1 MPVSAILQ
9 GENDLAPSEH
19 LFGSSGGR
27 RSYTLY
33 QGHAGPV
40 YSATFSPFGD
50 FLLSSSSD
58 STSII
63 FSLFMF
69 QFKLVLSVA
78 LLLKWI
84 GLIYYSST
92 MEHEVKCKSCLL
104 QRSQLPCMG
113 CSGRNSKTFN
123 ACKKHLFPCS
133 FRPVAPLSIIHSLS
147 FPFLVFLQWMLS
159 LSQLCIQ
166 LESLFMFTNKWL
178 LFLENPFSINLDVPF
193 FVLLLLI
200 DEGLALGQL

>member
-1 MPVSAILQ
+1 
-9 GENDLAPSEH
+9 
-19 LFGSSGGR
+19 
-27 RSYTLY
+27 
-33 QGHAGPV
+33 
-40 YSATFSPFGD
+40 
-50 FLLSSSSD
+50 
-58 STSII
+58 
-63 FSLFMF
+63 MF
-69 QFKLVLSVA
+69 QFKFVLSVA

-113 CSGRNSKTFN
+113 CSGRNLKTFN

-147 FPFLVFLQWMLS
+147 YPFLVFLQWMLS

-166 LESLFMFTNKWL
+166 LESLFMFTNKCL
-178 LFLENPFSINLDVPF
+178 LFLENPFFNQFGCSIFCCTPFNRWRFGIGAVVSSNGFQNMATASLAGVGPSTEHWSVF
-193 FVLLLLI
+193 FVHWASSYLSP
-200 DEGLALGQL
+200 

>member
-1 MPVSAILQ
+1 
-9 GENDLAPSEH
+9 
-19 LFGSSGGR
+19 
-27 RSYTLY
+27 
-33 QGHAGPV
+33 
-40 YSATFSPFGD
+40 
-50 FLLSSSSD
+50 
-58 STSII
+58 
-63 FSLFMF
+63 MF

-133 FRPVAPLSIIHSLS
+133 FRPVAPLSIIHS
-147 FPFLVFLQWMLS
+147 FLS
-159 LSQLCIQ
+159 LFGVSSMNAILESMCIQ